1 MVSAI
6 GNDTNFYGNL
16 YGSGT
21 EVKVSDILDGN
32 DEKKQP
38 SACELFS
45 NGKRYEKIRTADPLE
60 ALSVIE
66 DPKYDDG
73 KVRVIEYTGP
83 EIVMLDSTS
92 KDGAVTV
99 AGKWVLRSRSQVTF
113 AMNIKTTKSIASG
126 ADDNFL
132 AVVPRD
138 DGDDGADG
146 TPCGGNDPGIRIG
159 GGVNSLHNVALMSK
173 DISTTFSNNI
183 LAIDGYVVADKF
195 TCLRKNVNVARFS
208 SRAGGILS
216 DSNLLGDADGTKDL
230 YDQYLKK

>member
-21 EVKVSDILDGN
+21 EVKVADILDGN
-32 DEKKQP
+32 DSKKQP

-45 NGKRYEKIRTADPLE
+45 NGKRYDKIRTSDPLE
-60 ALSVIE
+60 VLSTIG
-66 DPKYDDG
+66 DQKYDDG

-113 AMNIKTTKSIASG
+113 AMNIKTLKSIASG

-138 DGDDGADG
+138 DGSDG

-195 TCLRKNVNVARFS
+195 SCLRKNVNVARFS
-208 SRAGGILS
+208 SGANGILGK
-216 DSNLLGDADGTKDL
+216 DSLLGDAD
-230 YDQYLKK
+230 